1 MKTASLIVGILGVV
15 LYLLC
20 FQLKG
25 AKKILGCRL
34 LSNALFV
41 TQYLLLGAF
50 VGAGMDITTCI
61 TSFFSY
67 KKDEKWVAKHK
78 NVFFVAS
85 NILILVVGAL
95 LCKNAFGILAIS
107 GALLEHLAGW
117 MRRDK
122 MIRIVTLFSAPC
134 WFAYNTISGAYGS
147 AVGSAL
153 TVVSI
158 IVALIRYSSKKETSV
173 RG

>member
-1 MKTASLIVGILGVV
+1 MKTAALIIGILGVAA
-15 LYLLC
+15 YLLC

-25 AKKILGCRL
+25 AKRILGCRL

-67 KKDEKWVAKHK
+67 KKDVPFIARHK
-78 NVFFVAS
+78 TAFTVITSLAV
-85 NILILVVGAL
+85 LTVGGL
-95 LCKNAFGILAIS
+95 LCKDAFGLLSIA
-107 GALLEHLAGW
+107 GALLENIAGW
-117 MRRDK
+117 MKKDK

-134 WFAYNTISGAYGS
+134 WLAYNVISGAYGS
-147 AVGSAL
+147 AVGSVLAML
-153 TVVSI
+153 SI
-158 IVALIRYSSKKETSV
+158 IVALIRYSSKKETSA